1 MLIVNECKR
10 ARCTDSKGAVKWN
23 RKILTVL
30 HYAWSDLIHNS
41 LAISDTSNVHTFTFL
56 HLHVI
61 IVALDTTLQRFCSFL
76 FSTQYFLLIYTNG
89 DLRHSQRRTY
99 RDRTINRVWQGDRQT
114 MDIWRI

>member
-10 ARCTDSKGAVKWN
+10 ARCTDSK
-23 RKILTVL
+23 
-30 HYAWSDLIHNS
+30 
-41 LAISDTSNVHTFTFL
+41 AISDTSNVHTFTFL

-61 IVALDTTLQRFCSFL
+61 IVALDTTLQR
-76 FSTQYFLLIYTNG
+76 
-89 DLRHSQRRTY
+89 HSQRRTY